1 MTAENIMA
9 AVIVCICS
17 LPIIIIGIAQYR
29 SKEPVWFWSGKKPPE
44 REQVTYVKAYNRKH
58 GVMWLIYGIGFLLC
72 FFCGWPFGGS
82 IAAILSSAE
91 CIGGIFV
98 MILYHN
104 RLDRRY
110 LKKEKV

>member
-9 AVIVCICS
+9 AVIVCIS
-17 LPIIIIGIAQYR
+17 MLPIIIIGIVQCR
-29 SKEPVWFWSGKKPPE
+29 SKEPVGFWNLMQPPK
-44 REQVTYVKAYNRKH
+44 REQVTDVKAYNRKH
-58 GVMWLIYGIGFLLC
+58 GIMWLIYGIGFLLC
-72 FFCGWPFGGS
+72 FFCGWPFGGGV
-82 IAAILSSAE
+82 AAILGGVE

-110 LKKEKV
+110 LKKEKE